1 MDSKVIDFYEKEA
14 EEMTAMNF
22 ITGNDKF
29 ERTEGGF
36 LNLKY
41 DGRLYERVKVVRLF
55 PFTDP
60 DKYISI
66 RENDERA
73 KEIGIIENL
82 TEFPGETVKLIN
94 EQLALNYYI
103 PVIEKIKSIKDES
116 GNAYFNVTTDR
127 GDHEFVINMSS
138 NPVTKLTDTR
148 LIITDMEENRF
159 EIRDIRK
166 LSQKELRKLDLFL

>member
-1 MDSKVIDFYEKEA
+1 MDSKVIDFFEKEA
-14 EEMTAMNF
+14 EEMTAMNI
-22 ITGNDKF
+22 ITENDIF

-36 LNLKY
+36 LNLTYNGK
-41 DGRLYERVKVVRLF
+41 LYEHVKVVRLF

-60 DKYISI
+60 DSYISI

-73 KEIGIIENL
+73 KEIGIIENM
-82 TEFPGETVKLIN
+82 TSFSDETVELIN

-103 PVIEKIKSIKDES
+103 PVIEKINSIKDES
-116 GNAYFNVTTDR
+116 GHAYFNVTTDK
-127 GDHEFVINMSS
+127 GDYEFVINMSS

-148 LIITDMEENRF
+148 LIITDLEENRF